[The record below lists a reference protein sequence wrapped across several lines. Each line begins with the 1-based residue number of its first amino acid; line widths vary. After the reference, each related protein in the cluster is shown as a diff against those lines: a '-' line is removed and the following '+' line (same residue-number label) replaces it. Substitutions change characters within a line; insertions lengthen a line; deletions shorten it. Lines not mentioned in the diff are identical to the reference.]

1 MRKIT
6 VSFVFGF
13 SFNFHARLTEC
24 FNFLADFPSLWLKAG
39 YLWKR
44 ICKRKSERNN
54 DNGWTARGQYHPFRN
69 YIITITPIFHLGP
82 VLFSLLSHLNLFFTC
97 DCYSPLYLRTCVLP
111 PCVVERSWPG
121 GQGRARLCPRLSSPR
136 KITITASVTNPDL
149 NCHDAAASHVKRLDW
164 IFWVLDMIKLFP
176 SLLKSIF

>member
-54 DNGWTARGQYHPFRN
+54 DNGWTARGQYHPLRN
-69 YIITITPIFHLGP
+69 YIITITPIFHLGS
-82 VLFSLLSHLNLFFTC
+82 VLLSLLSHLNLFFTC
-97 DCYSPLYLRTCVLP
+97 RLVVIVIHPSIWGPVFCLPVLWKGAGQVARAGPGSVLVSPLLAKLQSQLRSHILILIVMIQQHHMSKDTT
-111 PCVVERSWPG
+111 EYFESWTW
-121 GQGRARLCPRLSSPR
+121 SS
-136 KITITASVTNPDL
+136 SF
-149 NCHDAAASHVKRLDW
+149 H
-164 IFWVLDMIKLFP
+164 FF
-176 SLLKSIF
+176 